1 MITVLSMWK
10 TLESVRETVLRED
23 LGGVMDIAGILACMM
38 AAGAILKVV
47 RTYMTGTNMDP
58 WDIFRPLVL
67 MLLVCNFNT
76 LILTPVNTLTSI
88 VSREAAEVFDMRP
101 DKYVRKWGEN
111 MVQIGEYVH
120 QENRNTYEE
129 ELRAI
134 AEDTSVIGAFF
145 SKLWIGVKK
154 VLKEM
159 FSVGTLTVGGLVG
172 GILFLIVKI
181 LLFAQQ
187 ILSGIYLMVNS
198 LFGPFVLAM
207 SILPG
212 YEGGF
217 RNWFS
222 RYFQVAM
229 WVPTGYMVMGLN
241 LHISNYFVELASQGG
256 AGLSLEWTMIV
267 MQMIA
272 LISVSAVPKF
282 VTWIAHA
289 TGSDDV
295 HGSLSRL
302 AKKAVKL
309 G

>member
-120 QENRNTYEE
+120 QENRDTYEE

-145 SKLWIGVKK
+145 SKLCICYPLRDHIGYH
-154 VLKEM
+154 
-159 FSVGTLTVGGLVG
+159 S
-172 GILFLIVKI
+172 
-181 LLFAQQ
+181 
-187 ILSGIYLMVNS
+187 LSTSTQYS
-198 LFGPFVLAM
+198 ASQ
-207 SILPG
+207 SILW
-212 YEGGF
+212 
-217 RNWFS
+217 RS
-222 RYFQVAM
+222 SSM
-229 WVPTGYMVMGLN
+229 MHPT
-241 LHISNYFVELASQGG
+241 
-256 AGLSLEWTMIV
+256 
-267 MQMIA
+267 
-272 LISVSAVPKF
+272 SA
-282 VTWIAHA
+282 
-289 TGSDDV
+289 
-295 HGSLSRL
+295 
-302 AKKAVKL
+302 
-309 G
+309 